1 MGHRN
6 RDYPE
11 LPPMP
16 RDWQWDDGGRR
27 GRYWDDR
34 WYRGG
39 QDGWPDAP
47 REWIPGGWFPEMPMP
62 EPLPRPRIPGTPGTP
77 EMPEMPGMPGM
88 PGMPEM
94 PEMPWMP
101 GMPGMPE
108 MPQMPGMPGMPE
120 RELPPDLEE
129 RIVSAI
135 ADERMA
141 AEFYRRLAEMAPTEE
156 FRRRIAHIRED
167 ELDHLRNF
175 TNLYRTLY
183 NRRPPRRDEPVP
195 EFRTFEQG
203 IREAF
208 RREQMAQA
216 EYRDLHLA
224 TMNMMV
230 RHVTFDALI
239 DELQHAD
246 SFLYILIRMATDRD

>member
-1 MGHRN
+1 MGHRE
-6 RDYPE
+6 R
-11 LPPMP
+11 P
-16 RDWQWDDGGRR
+16 RDWQPDDGGRWR
-27 GRYWDDR
+27 DRYWDGR

-39 QDGWPDAP
+39 QDDWPDGP
-47 REWIPGGWFPEMPMP
+47 WERGPDGEFPETPGP
-62 EPLPRPRIPGTPGTP
+62 GQLPRPRIPMVPGTP

-88 PGMPEM
+88 PE
-94 PEMPWMP
+94 MP

-108 MPQMPGMPGMPE
+108 MPEMPGMPGMP
-120 RELPPDLEE
+120 ELPPDLEE
-129 RIVSAI
+129 RIISAI

-141 AEFYRRLAEMAPTEE
+141 AEFYNRLAQMAPTEE

-167 ELDHLRNF
+167 ELDHARNF
-175 TNLYRTLY
+175 TALYRNLY
-183 NRRPPRRDEPVP
+183 NRRPPRRDIPVP
-195 EFRTFEQG
+195 EFRTFEEG
-203 IREAF
+203 VREAF